1 MKADMHVH
9 SDVSDGSESIEN
21 IIEQAKRKGLDAI
34 AITDHD
40 TLSQSRKIPEKPG
53 IRVIC
58 GAEISCEHRKSKT
71 RVHLLAYNVQ
81 KPEIIKNL
89 TLPILEARNRNSEK
103 QIEILRNAGYKIE
116 KDNLKRSDGKYL
128 YKQHI
133 MEWLVSTGQTDE
145 MFGDFY
151 QRVFKNGGVCDF
163 DIEYADIFAAIIAVK
178 DAGALA
184 VLAHPGQQ
192 QNFWIIPELARLGLD
207 GIELNHPAHSEKD
220 HDVIRTYASRFGLF
234 LTGGSDFHGRY
245 DARGSNI
252 GDYLSEE
259 SGIEAL
265 LGC

>member
-89 TLPILEARNRNSEK
+89 DGRN
-103 QIEILRNAGYKIE
+103 L
-116 KDNLKRSDGKYL
+116 L
-128 YKQHI
+128 YKSIDYEHSYPFC
-133 MEWLVSTGQTDE
+133 WRCDTPLLYYARST
-145 MFGDFY
+145 
-151 QRVFKNGGVCDF
+151 
-163 DIEYADIFAAIIAVK
+163 
-178 DAGALA
+178 
-184 VLAHPGQQ
+184 
-192 QNFWIIPELARLGLD
+192 
-207 GIELNHPAHSEKD
+207 
-220 HDVIRTYASRFGLF
+220 
-234 LTGGSDFHGRY
+234 
-245 DARGSNI
+245 
-252 GDYLSEE
+252 
-259 SGIEAL
+259 
-265 LGC
+265 